1 MIASRIHPHVD
12 LRRHVAIY
20 AGTAAAT
27 GRVTMVGNRIVGL
40 GFVALGADAIALCNE
55 LIAMW
60 VVAVAT
66 YDARL
71 RHFALHK

>member
-1 MIASRIHPHVD
+1 MAIH
-12 LRRHVAIY
+12 

-27 GRVTMVGNRIVGL
+27 DRVTMMGNHVIGL
-40 GFVALGADAIALCNE
+40 GFVALGTDAIALCNE

-66 YDARL
+66 DNARL
-71 RHFALHK
+71 CHFALHK

>member
-1 MIASRIHPHVD
+1 MAIH
-12 LRRHVAIY
+12 

-27 GRVTMVGNRIVGL
+27 DRVPMMGNRIVGL
-40 GFVALGADAIALCNE
+40 GFVALGTDAIALCNE